1 MRLLLL
7 LNSFLLL
14 GLICTNVFHFVSD
27 SRKQVTTIGIL
38 RLLSLACRLHLTP
51 EALCVIYSTEG

>member
-1 MRLLLL
+1 MSWLQNVSGEGAMRLLLL

-14 GLICTNVFHFVSD
+14 GLICTNAFHFVSD

-38 RLLSLACRLHLTP
+38 QLLSSRVDFT
-51 EALCVIYSTEG
+51 

>member
-14 GLICTNVFHFVSD
+14 GLICTNAFHFVSD

-38 RLLSLACRLHLTP
+38 QLLSSRVDFT
-51 EALCVIYSTEG
+51 

>member
-38 RLLSLACRLHLTP
+38 QLLSSRVDFT
-51 EALCVIYSTEG
+51 